1 MTVKKEA
8 VEINC
13 SGCGARFRL
22 WVPEELLSGWG
33 GGEEINCV
41 KCGTR
46 FIVKGTEAGISV
58 TTATQAPP
66 AQKAAAAQPK
76 TQAQAPPKAT
86 EESDGKKKVIFI
98 DDDKLAIAIAQHSL
112 ADLGISL
119 TAVKSGEEALKQISL
134 SRFDIII
141 TDLHLKDPSDPNRQL
156 DGEDVLK
163 RAAALGK
170 PIPAIITTG
179 KDIIDDLAL
188 DPKWFDLKVR
198 GFIQK
203 GNPFWADELKTKL
216 KEVLELV

>member
-1 MTVKKEA
+1 MTIKKEA
-8 VEINC
+8 IEINC

-22 WVPEELLSGWG
+22 WIPEELLSEWG
-33 GGEEINCV
+33 KGEDINCI
-41 KCGTR
+41 KCGAR
-46 FIVKGTEAGISV
+46 FLVKSGPAGVSV
-58 TTATQAPP
+58 TSAAPAPAQAQAQKPP
-66 AQKAAAAQPK
+66 AQASGEDA
-76 TQAQAPPKAT
+76 
-86 EESDGKKKVIFI
+86 GKKKVIFI

-112 ADLGISL
+112 TDLDISL
-119 TAVKSGEEALKQISL
+119 VTVKSGEEALKQIAL

-156 DGEDVLK
+156 DGEDVLN
-163 RAAALGK
+163 RVASLGK

-179 KDIIDDLAL
+179 KDIIDDIAL

-216 KEVLELV
+216 KEVLGLV

>member
-1 MTVKKEA
+1 MTIKKEA
-8 VEINC
+8 IEINC

-22 WVPEELLSGWG
+22 WIPEELLSGWG

-41 KCGTR
+41 KCGAR
-46 FIVKGTEAGISV
+46 FLVKGGPSGVSV
-58 TTATQAPP
+58 TSAAP
-66 AQKAAAAQPK
+66 ARKAAS
-76 TQAQAPPKAT
+76 APETLAPAEIEPT
-86 EESDGKKKVIFI
+86 EEKKKVIFV
-98 DDDKLAIAIAQHSL
+98 DDDKLAVAIAQNSL
-112 ADLGISL
+112 SDLDISL
-119 TAVKSGEEALKQISL
+119 VTAKSGEEALKQIAL
-134 SRFDIII
+134 SRFDVIV
-141 TDLHLKDPSDPNRQL
+141 TDLHLKVPSDPNRQL

-179 KDIIDDLAL
+179 KDIIDDIAL

-216 KEVLELV
+216 KEVLGLA

>member
-1 MTVKKEA
+1 PNA
-8 VEINC
+8 
-13 SGCGARFRL
+13 
-22 WVPEELLSGWG
+22 PERE
-33 GGEEINCV
+33 
-41 KCGTR
+41 TY
-46 FIVKGTEAGISV
+46 
-58 TTATQAPP
+58 
-66 AQKAAAAQPK
+66 AAATIEPD
-76 TQAQAPPKAT
+76 
-86 EESDGKKKVIFI
+86 EEKKKVIFI

-112 ADLGISL
+112 ADLDISL
-119 TAVKSGEEALKQISL
+119 TTVKSGEEALKQISL
-134 SRFDIII
+134 SHFDIII

-163 RAAALGK
+163 RVAALGK

-216 KEVLELV
+216 REILDLA

>member
-1 MTVKKEA
+1 MRRAFPRKKRPGRRKR
-8 VEINC
+8 NKRR
-13 SGCGARFRL
+13 SGAGSSAGA
-22 WVPEELLSGWG
+22 
-33 GGEEINCV
+33 
-41 KCGTR
+41 K
-46 FIVKGTEAGISV
+46 
-58 TTATQAPP
+58 PP
-66 AQKAAAAQPK
+66 AQASGEDA
-76 TQAQAPPKAT
+76 
-86 EESDGKKKVIFI
+86 GKKKVIFI

-112 ADLGISL
+112 TDLDISL
-119 TAVKSGEEALKQISL
+119 VTVKSGEEALKQIAL

-163 RAAALGK
+163 RVASLGK

-179 KDIIDDLAL
+179 KDIIDDIAL

-216 KEVLELV
+216 KEVLGLV

>member
-1 MTVKKEA
+1 MTIKKEA
-8 VEINC
+8 IEINC

-22 WVPEELLSGWG
+22 WMPEELLSEWG
-33 GGEEINCV
+33 KGEDINCI
-41 KCGTR
+41 KCGAR
-46 FIVKGTEAGISV
+46 FLVKGGPAGVNV
-58 TTATQAPP
+58 TSAAPAQ
-66 AQKAAAAQPK
+66 AQKAAP
-76 TQAQAPPKAT
+76 APNAT
-86 EESDGKKKVIFI
+86 DEDAGKKKVIFI
-98 DDDKLAIAIAQHSL
+98 DDDNLAIAIAQNSL
-112 ADLGISL
+112 TDLDISL
-119 TAVKSGEEALKQISL
+119 TTVKSGEEALKQIAL

-163 RAAALGK
+163 RVAALGK

-179 KDIIDDLAL
+179 KDIIDDIAL